1 MFDIINKFIFQVS
14 LIVFIIIAVT
24 LFLVLDNST
33 NELLDLVE
41 ESYINNNE
49 ITVKSYDEIDKMY
62 RGYEIISK
70 IIYGLEYDIEINN
83 YIFLK
88 EKDYK
93 SIDFSLINEKG
104 FYSLSLEIDSNG
116 NIIKEKYKEQ

>member
-14 LIVFIIIAVT
+14 LIVFMIIAIT
-24 LFLVLDNST
+24 LFLVLDNNT

-41 ESYINNNE
+41 ESYVNNNE
-49 ITVKSYDEIDKMY
+49 IIVKSYDEIDKMY
-62 RGYEIISK
+62 SGYEIISK
-70 IIYGLEYDIEINN
+70 IIYGLEYDIEINS

-88 EKDYK
+88 GKDYK
-93 SIDFSLINEKG
+93 SIDFSLINEEG

-116 NIIKEKYKEQ
+116 KIIKEKYKEQ

>member
-1 MFDIINKFIFQVS
+1 MFYIINKFIFQVS
-14 LIVFIIIAVT
+14 LIVFIIIAIT
-24 LFLVLDNST
+24 LFLVLDHST

-62 RGYEIISK
+62 SGYEIISK
-70 IIYGLEYDIEINN
+70 IIYGLEYDIEINS

-93 SIDFSLINEKG
+93 PIDFSLINEEG

-116 NIIKEKYKEQ
+116 SIIKEKYKEQ